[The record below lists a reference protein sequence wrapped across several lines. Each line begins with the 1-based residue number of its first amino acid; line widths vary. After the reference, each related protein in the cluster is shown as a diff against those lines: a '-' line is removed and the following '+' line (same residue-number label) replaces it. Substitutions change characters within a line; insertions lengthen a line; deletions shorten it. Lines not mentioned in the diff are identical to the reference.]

1 MCTRI
6 FWSDNGVAK
15 VASRTMDWLVSD
27 EPRLWSLPAGLRR
40 SGGAPGAIEWE
51 SKFASVCLS
60 MFDSGTVDGMN
71 DQGLGVHLLYL
82 ESADFGAPGDGP
94 VIGNTHWGQW
104 VLDRFATV
112 SEAVDAMEGM
122 RVESV
127 PIRGQNLHCHMSL
140 EDAHGDSAIVEPIA
154 GKLVVHHGPEY
165 AVMANDP
172 TFDEQLAN
180 LRRYLPYGG
189 DLPLPGDIL
198 STDRFVRATYFLEHL
213 PPPRDVE
220 EAVAGVIHIASNVAC
235 PPGAP
240 YNDFSVYPTWWTSAV
255 DLTNLTYYFWSRL
268 SPGLIWVSLTD
279 LARPAGSP
287 VLVLD
292 PEAPGLTGDISDR
305 FLPLEGALPY

>member
-1 MCTRI
+1 
-6 FWSDNGVAK
+6 
-15 VASRTMDWLVSD
+15 
-27 EPRLWSLPAGLRR
+27 
-40 SGGAPGAIEWE
+40 
-51 SKFASVCLS
+51 
-60 MFDSGTVDGMN
+60 
-71 DQGLGVHLLYL
+71 
-82 ESADFGAPGDGP
+82 
-94 VIGNTHWGQW
+94 
-104 VLDRFATV
+104 
-112 SEAVDAMEGM
+112 
-122 RVESV
+122 
-127 PIRGQNLHCHMSL
+127 
-140 EDAHGDSAIVEPIA
+140 VEPIA

-268 SPGLIWVSLTD
+268 SPGLIWVSLAD

-287 VLVLD
+287 VMVLD
-292 PEAPGLTGDISDR
+292 PEAPGLTGAISDR